1 MMLLLRTATWLSLV
15 LGCATHGAEV
25 GDYKH
30 LGVATCATGV
40 CHGKLVA
47 QKDVDVAL
55 NEYRIWSA
63 DDRHA
68 RAYSALAGAR
78 SKAIADKLGLAS
90 AQTAKIC
97 LDCHSDNVPADKRGA
112 KFQISDGIACEA
124 CHGGAER
131 WIESH
136 SDASTTHADNIA
148 KGLYPTENPER
159 RAALCLDCHMGD
171 ADRLATH
178 MIMGAGHP
186 RLSFEVGAY
195 TVNLPEHFTVDAD
208 YVRRKGAV
216 DEFRIW
222 LAGQL
227 IGARRLLALD
237 ASPWFDKSGA
247 ITPELSLYDC
257 QGCHHAMDDLRW
269 SPKRAGG
276 LKPGTLRLNDD
287 HLSVLISV
295 TGVLEPGERDALA
308 RMAGALLRAGQ
319 QNANAVREASR
330 ALTAWIDAR
339 KSAWL
344 DRAYEHATV
353 AAVRKAIV
361 KDAAEGELADYGAAE
376 QVYLAVDG
384 LSQAIGDGERLHAKV
399 DALWKTV
406 ETDRAYRPD
415 QFAGAA
421 HALLEAL

>member
-1 MMLLLRTATWLSLV
+1 MNASARAAVLAILL
-15 LGCATHGAEV
+15 CASAHGAEV
-25 GDYKH
+25 ADFKH
-30 LGVATCATGV
+30 LGVATCSTGV
-40 CHGKLVA
+40 CHGKLVP

-78 SKAIADKLGLAS
+78 SKAIADKLGIAS

-97 LDCHSDNVPADKRGA
+97 LDCHADDVPIEKRGA

-124 CHGGAER
+124 CHGGAEK

-136 SDASTTHADNIA
+136 SDASATHADNLA
-148 KGLYPTENPER
+148 KGLYPTENPEK
-159 RAALCLDCHMGD
+159 RASLCLDCHMGD

-195 TVNLPEHFTVDAD
+195 TVNQPAHFTIDAD

-216 DEFRIW
+216 DDFRLW

-227 IGARRLLALD
+227 VGARRLLALD
-237 ASPWFDKSGA
+237 AGPWFEKSGA

-257 QGCHHAMDDLRW
+257 QSCHHSMDDLRW
-269 SPKRAGG
+269 SLRHSDG
-276 LKPGTLRLNDD
+276 LRPGSLKLNDD
-287 HLSVLISV
+287 HLSILISV
-295 TGVLEPGERDALA
+295 TGVLEPDERDALA
-308 RMAGALLRAGQ
+308 RMSGALLRAGQ
-319 QNANAVREASR
+319 QNANAVREASH
-330 ALTAWIDAR
+330 ALASWLEAR
-339 KSAWL
+339 TSAWL
-344 DRAYEHATV
+344 ARSFERGTV
-353 AAVRKAIV
+353 AQVRKAIV
-361 KDAAEGELADYGAAE
+361 KDAAEGELAEYGAAE

-384 LSQAIGDGERLHAKV
+384 LSEAIGDGERLRGKV
-399 DALWKTV
+399 DALFKTV
-406 ETDRAYRPD
+406 ETDRGYRPD
-415 QFAGAA
+415 QFATAA
-421 HALLEAL
+421 RALLEAL